1 MSAADGS
8 LVDPV
13 FFDLFRQEMETQTT
27 VLNDGLLSLEGAG
40 GAVQELEALMR
51 AAHSIKGAARIVQ
64 CDPAVRLAHV
74 MEDCFVA
81 AQAGRL
87 QLKSAH
93 IDVLLRG
100 VDMLQRIARIGKWQA
115 AAAIDPAEVAPL
127 VSELS
132 QVLSGGPTMTLLSPV
147 GRGAGGEGAALAKPE
162 VVVGQPPNPT
172 AELPTAQPPATAPAP
187 QPEPS
192 PASQTSPAPE
202 PVRTAETTGPA
213 IRVTAQTLDRLMGL
227 AGECLVEVG
236 WLRSFADS
244 LQRIKGNYGKL
255 AKLLERVQEA
265 EKSGAPAK
273 DLSALLAEAGQK
285 TVEGRGLLGDSLPQF
300 EMFSRRLESLAERL
314 CGEMVASRMRPFAD
328 GVGAFPRM
336 VRDLARSLGKKVKLE
351 ILGKATLVDRDILE
365 RLEAPLNHLL
375 RNAVDHGIE
384 QADQRRAANK
394 PEEGTV
400 RLEARHLAGML
411 SITVSDD
418 GRGVDLEGLRKIIV
432 EKNLA
437 TAEMVAR
444 MTESELVDFL
454 FLPGFSTAKQ
464 LTEVSGRGVGLDVV
478 QSMVQNVGGSL
489 RAVTRPGAGVVFQLQ
504 LPITLSVL
512 RTLLVQI
519 GGQSY
524 AIPLARIDRL
534 LMLPRDQWEVL
545 DGCRYCMVDG
555 QAVGLV
561 ASAQI
566 FGDAETAAAEIT
578 VHGDCPDVR
587 GQHTPGLS
595 EQCSAGRK
603 NGTVPLVRERLPTEV
618 LPVVVLSDRFG
629 HYGLVVERFLGERDL
644 VVRPLD
650 PRLGK
655 VKDIAATAVAED
667 GSIML
672 IVDVEDLIGSIDNRL
687 ASGQRCNPV
696 ADARQAAER
705 RRKRVLVV
713 DDSLTVREVERKLL
727 ENHGYEVATAV
738 DGLDGWSAVL
748 AGNFDLVI
756 SDYDMPRLN
765 GVELV
770 SRIRA
775 EPRLQSL
782 PVMLV
787 SYKDREEDKRRGL
800 EAGANYYLAKSGFH
814 DELLLGAVVDLIGE
828 PDA

>member
-1 MSAADGS
+1 MSPADGCTI
-8 LVDPV
+8 DPA
-13 FFDLFRQEMETQTT
+13 FLDLFRQEMETQTAA
-27 VLNDGLLSLEGAG
+27 LGDGLLSLEGG
-40 GAVQELEALMR
+40 GGSAQQLESLMR

-87 QLKSAH
+87 QLATVH

-115 AAAIDPAEVAPL
+115 ASAVAPAEVEPHLGEISQILNPAAPAPSQPAATTPSPEPESPPALKKPADQEPAPPAEVA
-127 VSELS
+127 
-132 QVLSGGPTMTLLSPV
+132 
-147 GRGAGGEGAALAKPE
+147 GRA
-162 VVVGQPPNPT
+162 V
-172 AELPTAQPPATAPAP
+172 
-187 QPEPS
+187 
-192 PASQTSPAPE
+192 
-202 PVRTAETTGPA
+202 
-213 IRVTAQTLDRLMGL
+213 RVTAETLDRLMGL

-244 LQRIKGNYGKL
+244 LLRIKGNYGKL
-255 AKLLERVQEA
+255 AKLLERLLESSKLVDSKGQA
-265 EKSGAPAK
+265 V
-273 DLSALLAEAGQK
+273 DLPALLAEAGQK
-285 TVEGRGLLGDSLPQF
+285 TVEGRGLLADSLPQF

-336 VRDLARSLGKKVKLE
+336 VRDLARSLGKRVKLE
-351 ILGKATLVDRDILE
+351 ILGKPTLVDRDILE

-384 QADQRRAANK
+384 NAAGRQAANK

-418 GRGVDLEGLRKIIV
+418 GRGVDLEALRKTVV
-432 EKNLA
+432 EKKLA
-437 TAEMVAR
+437 TAEMAAR
-444 MTESELVDFL
+444 LTESELVDFL

-464 LTEVSGRGVGLDVV
+464 LSETSGRGVGLDVV

-489 RAVTRPGAGVVFQLQ
+489 RAVSRPGQGVTFQLQ

-519 GGQSY
+519 AGQPY
-524 AIPLARIDRL
+524 ALPLARIDRL
-534 LMLPRDQWEVL
+534 LMLPRERLEVL

-555 QAVGLV
+555 QSVGLV
-561 ASAQI
+561 SAAQI
-566 FGDAETAAAEIT
+566 FGGSADGAAA
-578 VHGDCPDVR
+578 DPM
-587 GQHTPGLS
+587 
-595 EQCSAGRK
+595 
-603 NGTVPLVRERLPTEV
+603 
-618 LPVVVLSDRFG
+618 PVVVLADRFSR
-629 HYGLVVERFLGERDL
+629 YGLVVERFLGERDL

-655 VKDIAATAVAED
+655 VKDIASAAVSED

-672 IVDVEDLIGSIDNRL
+672 IVDVEDLIGSIDNLL
-687 ASGQRCNPV
+687 AGGQRCNP
-696 ADARQAAER
+696 ATGATKAEVH

-713 DDSLTVREVERKLL
+713 DDSLTVREVECKLL
-727 ENHGYEVATAV
+727 ENHGYEVVTAV
-738 DGLDGWSAVL
+738 DGLDGWSAAL
-748 AGNFDLVI
+748 AGSFDLVI

-770 SRIRA
+770 SRIRH
-775 EPRLQSL
+775 EPRLQLL

-787 SYKDREEDKRRGL
+787 SYKDREEDRRRGL
-800 EAGANYYLAKSGFH
+800 EAGANHYLAKSGFH
-814 DELLLGAVVDLIGE
+814 DEVLLAAVADLIGE
-828 PDA
+828 ADA